1 MSKVVWVVM
10 GLIVAVMAV
19 GFASQR
25 HWFEPQ
31 TRTRIITPSANVAT
45 VPPSSLPQSSAPSS
59 SMSGPAVRKPAS
71 DASSNR
77 AARRGWEAFDLVV
90 NVLNVVVGIAGIW
103 MTVHGM
109 RMQRMALAA
118 EQARAR

>member
-45 VPPSSLPQSSAPSS
+45 APP
-59 SMSGPAVRKPAS
+59 PAS
-71 DASSNR
+71 MPTVRRAASDTASSK
-77 AARRGWEAFDLVV
+77 AAKRGWEAFDLVV

-118 EQARAR
+118 GQARAR